1 MSEPLAEHLSRF
13 TPDATGLD
21 RDALLFAAGRAS
33 ARANRTWQALAGTL
47 VLSQVVTL
55 VWLWPQ
61 TSPSISPS
69 PTSPPL
75 AASRPSH
82 TETTD
87 MPASKPDPSEWRVLR
102 QHMFEMEANEPAP
115 SSDGPMVS
123 PDPPLHAFGSPPP
136 SLLN

>member
-21 RDALLFAAGRAS
+21 RDALVFAAGRVS
-33 ARANRTWQALAGTL
+33 ARPSRLWQCLVGALT
-47 VLSQVVTL
+47 LSQVLTL

-61 TSPSISPS
+61 TPSSSPAPPS
-69 PTSPPL
+69 
-75 AASRPSH
+75 ASVVASKPVH
-82 TETTD
+82 VEATGV
-87 MPASKPDPSEWRVLR
+87 PASKPDPSEWRVLR
-102 QHMFEMEANEPAP
+102 QHMFELDANEPMTP
-115 SSDGPMVS
+115 SDGPMVS